1 MNRDLFDAVQNRNG
15 AALARMAN
23 QGTPSSDN
31 VVNIEAAS
39 LVDKLFSQLKLVF
52 PAAEQTALKSEAH
65 ETAAKRQWIAAFAE
79 GGIRTIEQLKAGMRQ
94 ARASTSPYW
103 PSPGQFVAWC
113 KDSSTVLGI
122 TLADAMAEFHRYNR
136 DRGMYQSPEKF
147 EWSAP
152 VLYWIVTDARRAMYQ
167 RQLSEAEVENFINR
181 KMAEWSKKVAA
192 GEQVPDPVKTIDKP
206 MQVQTEHN
214 PGGSIE
220 HRYMPNAA
228 HLGSI
233 TPAQWLHQE
242 YLRRKAAGMKV

>member
-1 MNRDLFDAVQNRNG
+1 MNNITSHLQNFNFSQQHMAAMAPAQPEESDAGWQ
-15 AALARMAN
+15 
-23 QGTPSSDN
+23 Q
-31 VVNIEAAS
+31 AAS
-39 LVDKLFSQLKLVF
+39 LFNAVFDQLRASF
-52 PAAEQTALKSEAH
+52 PASSGSFKNQSDIDTFRQQWVKSFIEN
-65 ETAAKRQWIAAFAE
+65 
-79 GGIRTIEQLKAGMRQ
+79 GITTTQQIEAGMRH
-94 ARASTSPYW
+94 ARQQESPFM
-103 PSPGQFVAWC
+103 PSPGKFVAWC

-147 EWSAP
+147 AWSKP
-152 VLYWIVTDARRAMYQ
+152 VMYWIVTDARRAMYQ
-167 RQLSEAEVENFINR
+167 RQMSEAEVETFINR

-228 HLGSI
+228 HLGSV
-233 TPAQWLHQE
+233 TPAQWLHAE